1 MQRRRP
7 PYSALW
13 LFKAGMPIGTNVA
26 RGMHSQ
32 WTNVSSL
39 HRRKKPLFF
48 YEGEARAEKRPPPLS
63 MCEETT
69 EAQQSKT
76 ETHTKEEKTPLKVA
90 SMLVT
95 RHRVLSG
102 EKSRPT
108 SLNPQKVPR
117 ASLG

>member
-1 MQRRRP
+1 MSRVECTHNGP
-7 PYSALW
+7 TSAHFIAERNLYF
-13 LFKAGMPIGTNVA
+13 L
-26 RGMHSQ
+26 
-32 WTNVSSL
+32 
-39 HRRKKPLFF
+39 

-76 ETHTKEEKTPLKVA
+76 EAHTKEEKTPLKVA